1 MKWNPR
7 LNDKS
12 LATSCAAIL
21 LAFAS
26 VVACAGTDGDAI
38 AQTSGNVPYVSGGVG
53 EESIN
58 RLTSLAGDFNLK
70 LVFALKSG
78 AYLSGVRVAVVD
90 RTGKTLVDATSEGP
104 WFMVR
109 LPVGDYQISAALAG
123 TVLAQKVTLDGKRLT
138 TIDFRWDSE

>member
-7 LNDKS
+7 LNGKS

-21 LAFAS
+21 LASAS
-26 VVACAGTDGDAI
+26 VVAYAGTDGDAI
-38 AQTSGNVPYVSGGVG
+38 AQIFGSVPYVSGGVG

-58 RLTSLAGDFNLK
+58 RLTSLVSDFNLK

-90 RTGKTLVDATSEGP
+90 RTGKMLVDATSEGP

-109 LPVGDYQISAALAG
+109 LPVGEYQIIATLAG
-123 TVLAQKVTLDGKRLT
+123 KALAQKVSLDGERLT